1 MVLTTYLFASW
12 YAIVAGLLF
21 RTWLEHADRDTT
33 MTPNQQRLS
42 WVVLFV
48 ATSLWVLTLPLAY
61 RELLKKRSVRASE
74 KPLVRGYFG

>member
-1 MVLTTYLFASW
+1 MVLTTYLFLTW

-21 RTWLEHADRDTT
+21 RTWLDYADRDDA

-42 WVVLFV
+42 WVILFV

-61 RELLKKRSVRASE
+61 RELLKNRLARAAE